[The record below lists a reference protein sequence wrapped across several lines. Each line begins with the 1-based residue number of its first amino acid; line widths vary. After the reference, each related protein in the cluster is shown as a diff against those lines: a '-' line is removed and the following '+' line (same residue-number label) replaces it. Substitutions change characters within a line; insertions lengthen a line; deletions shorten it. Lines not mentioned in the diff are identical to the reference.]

1 MVLPTTSKTVSPKT
15 SNLILPT
22 TSKKNKTTTDFPM
35 TRIQVATI
43 TGNLENGNFHF
54 NWTFK

>member
-35 TRIQVATI
+35 TRIQVAMI

-54 NWTFK
+54 N